1 MTARVTPQSQISRWA
16 VALMFMANGFVMG
29 VWATQIPLLLPRH
42 DITKPV
48 VGLLILGL
56 GIGAVSAMLFS
67 GKLLARF
74 GSRTMTRGFALA
86 LVPVLPMVVFAP
98 SLPTVAI
105 AMALMGAVAG
115 SMDVGMNA
123 NAVAVERTQGRAIMS
138 SSHGFWSLGGF
149 FGGLGGGPVIAA
161 YGAEMQSLIAAGI
174 VLVLV
179 AIAWPFLVEEP
190 RVVIAPAG
198 LPRKDVQAAS
208 PPLLPRHLG
217 IWVLGI
223 LSFLSMVPEGAVLD
237 WSALYLLN
245 EHGATVSQSGLAFGL
260 FSGAMAVLRFIGDA
274 VRNRF
279 GAVRT
284 LRVSALIGSGGMF
297 LAAIAPTPELATAG
311 FFLSGIG
318 VANLIPIIF
327 SAAGNFPG
335 VAAGTAIST
344 VTMLGYSGILVAPS
358 AIGFVA
364 QQVGFRPTY
373 IGLAMLMLVV
383 AAMAGRAAM
392 ADGIRK
398 HDGH

>member
-190 RVVIAPAG
+190 RAVIAPAG

>member
-1 MTARVTPQSQISRWA
+1 
-16 VALMFMANGFVMG
+16 
-29 VWATQIPLLLPRH
+29 
-42 DITKPV
+42 
-48 VGLLILGL
+48 
-56 GIGAVSAMLFS
+56 
-67 GKLLARF
+67 
-74 GSRTMTRGFALA
+74 
-86 LVPVLPMVVFAP
+86 
-98 SLPTVAI
+98 
-105 AMALMGAVAG
+105 
-115 SMDVGMNA
+115 
-123 NAVAVERTQGRAIMS
+123 MS

-190 RVVIAPAG
+190 RAVIAPAG

>member
-1 MTARVTPQSQISRWA
+1 
-16 VALMFMANGFVMG
+16 MFMANGFVMG

>member
-1 MTARVTPQSQISRWA
+1 
-16 VALMFMANGFVMG
+16 
-29 VWATQIPLLLPRH
+29 
-42 DITKPV
+42 V

-190 RVVIAPAG
+190 RAVIAPAG

>member
-1 MTARVTPQSQISRWA
+1 MTARVTTQSQISRWA

>member
-1 MTARVTPQSQISRWA
+1 MTARVTTQSQISRWA

-190 RVVIAPAG
+190 RAVIAPAG